1 MHTIGH
7 EQEVGSSLSVESA
20 VPRDDADDLAGE
32 EQVETAAVVEDT
44 EDDLRGVDPV
54 VRRRIQDWA
63 KRLIDLSRRNR
74 LLYYRPTKRTTLRL
88 VAPDAIEIAETL
100 LAEGS
105 WRFYEPPD
113 EDAGGPVGSVSE
125 ALSLK
130 SPRPRELVTHHA
142 DRKELVRSLEVIS
155 RRANAEFQDRGTHV
169 LQLGWG
175 MVRWQDDRSNEPVR
189 SPLLLIPT
197 ILSRV
202 SIKEPWTLRPAD
214 DDPFLNPA
222 LRVKLHSDFGLQLPE
237 VTDFADMRLADLA
250 DSIAK
255 ELPSGW
261 EVESEAVL
269 GIFGFAK
276 EAMYRDL
283 VDHIALVAADAQVQT
298 LAHGEPMGEMRET
311 LGISVPSGTE
321 LDEVQDPATSY
332 SVLDADSSQRES
344 IAAAIAGL
352 SFVMHGPPGT
362 GKSQTIANIIAEFI
376 GHGRSVLFVS
386 EKIAALEVVA
396 NRLAEAGLKDMV
408 LELHSH
414 KASRKEVAVELARV
428 LDEDVVPHAQ
438 MSTAELDLLRSSRKH
453 LNDYVAALHNRREPL
468 GRSVR
473 AVLSELA
480 AMESVRG
487 LPSPDVDASKA
498 TPDDLLQVEAV
509 IGRLSASWAPQD
521 PTATFTWHHAA
532 LERYTAADRVRI
544 ADTLA
549 AAKEAVS
556 RVSHVEGEILSVLG
570 LESPT
575 SEQQRDSIAHVGV
588 LLADHP
594 DVPRSWLTDPDLRE
608 HIRQT
613 ERWTAH
619 SIERQTVLEPLLSVY
634 GGNWTHLDPQQASLV
649 ASVADELA
657 GSLGVDDLDT
667 VEGIQRLT
675 ALRQAAES
683 LERIGSEASGVYR
696 QTAER
701 LGLHPRLTRIEDVGR
716 VAEVCQLSQSGLR
729 PPTAWLSRPRREE
742 ARSFLDERRGLY
754 IGYQQAFDRLNAE
767 YDLTAFE
774 SVKLEPLIARL
785 EARHG
790 KWWSL
795 LRPSHRADRRL
806 LRSLRRDREL
816 PARPIEDLRAIAD
829 LRNRRHSIDQIGND
843 ERRILGPLAAGV
855 ATNLLEAE
863 TILAVAERLAEVGDL
878 VADWDTFADATT
890 SGTPY
895 SPETERL
902 GVRLDRLYTGIEQA
916 AIELASGSEE
926 RLDAWRAASP
936 EEVVNATVAIT
947 DRAASLQAL
956 IGGLDQWRTVPIQT
970 MRTAIGDLQRRG
982 AVASEDDRIQFEAS
996 ELRRLFGDRFS
1007 EWETDWE
1014 SIKADLHWARQ
1025 LRAAYKGKPVPNTLA
1040 DAIQAGVGA
1049 QLPFGGYEQT
1059 RTTLRGAAEAVAALF
1074 ESDHR
1079 SQVQL
1084 ALLAEPAQASRY
1096 IEKLAATAEEIS
1108 VWVQHRSA
1116 VKGAQE
1122 AGWSDF
1128 VARASKV
1135 ASAEELVPAARR
1147 AWLESWVDSAID
1159 QDETLRPFARA
1170 EHERLSRTFGELDE
1184 AAISKAR
1191 ERLLARYAEG
1201 KPHGFAVQGGEE
1213 AVVRREAAKKKRHIP
1228 VRKLI
1233 SQIPRLLPRIKPG
1246 LMMSP
1251 LSVSHFLPAEARFDI
1266 VIFDEAS
1273 QVPPE
1278 DAINCV
1284 YRGAQLIVAGDEHQL
1299 PPTDFFNVAAES
1311 EEVEDAEAQVD
1322 DFESVLDV
1330 CRASGFPVKAL
1341 RWHYRSRHDELIAFS
1356 NHHIY
1361 GNSLVT
1367 FPAPVERLP
1376 EMGVH
1381 FIHVPEGVFD
1391 RGRSSKNAVEAA
1403 RVVDV
1408 VVHLVREERRD
1419 SIGVV
1424 AFSVAQQEAIL
1435 DELERRKRLEPDLE
1449 SLIDGDRL
1457 SGLFVKNLETVQGDE
1472 RDMIVF
1478 SVGYGRDAS
1487 GRFLMNFGP
1496 LNRQGGRRRLNV
1508 AVTRARERVIVVS
1521 SVRGIDF
1528 GSADASGTVKSEGPR
1543 LLQAYLDYAERGPEA
1558 LAGHL
1563 AESGGDFDSEFER
1576 EVASVIRGM
1585 GYEVVPQVG
1594 TSGYRIDIGIR
1605 SPSAPGRF
1613 VVGVECDGAMY
1624 HSAKTARDRDRLR
1637 QSVLEGLGWRIHRVW
1652 SQDWFRHRSSEV
1664 ERLREAIEGAE
1675 RDLVAKLARPR
1686 SSPRS
1691 EASLSVTA
1699 PSPSARDR
1707 VMRAPAEGSVAK
1719 DALPWVQP
1727 YSVAQVA
1734 KYPRWADFNDWS
1746 MRGEHARRIAALV
1759 AAEGPLHR
1767 DYIAT
1772 RLARAF
1778 GLARTGA
1785 RMQDAVE
1792 AAIKQAQA
1800 DGAIE
1805 ARGPFVWPKGP
1816 ASLKVRLPVAGAPD
1830 TQRGI
1835 EEVPPEEVDVALLR
1849 TVEAAMSIDEDL
1861 LVTQVA
1867 RLLGYERTGGRIG
1880 ELLRHRIAA
1889 NLANGNLSREGG
1901 SLVLKAELPR
1911 LERAKRVAEPG
1922 PSGGRFYRRGERLR
1936 HPRYGEGV
1944 VRAFDGKH
1952 VTVAFGDVV
1961 KEFSAEQAPFERI
1974 S

>member
-1 MHTIGH
+1 M
-7 EQEVGSSLSVESA
+7 SVESA
-20 VPRDDADDLAGE
+20 GLPNDDSAIEA
-32 EQVETAAVVEDT
+32 QVETAAVVEDT
-44 EDDLRGVDPV
+44 EDELRGVDPV
-54 VRRRIQDWA
+54 VRRRVQDWA

-105 WRFYEPPD
+105 WRFYEPPEVD
-113 EDAGGPVGSVSE
+113 DAGSAESVSE

-130 SPRPRELVTHHA
+130 PARARELVTHHA
-142 DRKELVRSLEVIS
+142 DRSELVRSLEVIS
-155 RRANAEFQDRGTHV
+155 RRASAEFQDRGTHV
-169 LQLGWG
+169 LQMGWG

-197 ILSRV
+197 VLSRV

-222 LRVKLHSDFGLQLPE
+222 LRVKLQSDFGLQLPE

-250 DSIAK
+250 DLVA
-255 ELPSGW
+255 EALPSGW

-298 LAHGEPMGEMRET
+298 LAHGKPMGEMREV
-311 LGISVPSGTE
+311 LGISVPSGSE
-321 LDEVQDPATSY
+321 LDEVQDPASAY

-344 IAAAIAGL
+344 IEAAIRGL

-376 GHGRSVLFVS
+376 GRGRSVLFVS

-438 MSTAELDLLRSSRKH
+438 MSTAALDLLRSSRKH
-453 LNDYVAALHNRREPL
+453 LNDYVAALHDRHEPI

-480 AMESVRG
+480 AMDRVRG

-498 TPDDLLQVEAV
+498 TVEDLLQVEAV
-509 IGRLSASWAPQD
+509 IGRLSASWAPED
-521 PTATFTWHHAA
+521 PTATFTWHQSA

-544 ADTLA
+544 AETLA
-549 AAKEAVS
+549 TAKAAVS
-556 RVSHVEGEILSVLG
+556 RVSHFEGEILPVLD
-570 LESPT
+570 LERPT

-588 LLADHP
+588 LLAGHP
-594 DVPRSWLTDPDLRE
+594 DVPRSWLTDPDLSE
-608 HIRQT
+608 HTRQT
-613 ERWTAH
+613 KRWTAH
-619 SIERQTVLEPLLSVY
+619 ALERQNMLELLQREY
-634 GGNWTHLDPQQASLV
+634 GGNWTHLDPRQAGSL
-649 ASVADELA
+649 ASVADDLA
-657 GSLGVDDLDT
+657 GSLGVDDIDA
-667 VEGIQRLT
+667 VDGIHRLT
-675 ALRQAAES
+675 ALRQAAEG
-683 LERIGSEASGVYR
+683 LNMTTSEASGVYR
-696 QTAER
+696 QAAER
-701 LGLHPRLTRIEDVGR
+701 LGLRPRLTRLADINR
-716 VAEVCQLSQSGLR
+716 VAEACELSQTGHR
-729 PPTAWLSRPRREE
+729 PPPAWLSRPRREE
-742 ARSFLDERRGLY
+742 ARSFIEERRALY
-754 IGYQQAFDRLNAE
+754 IGYQQALEHLTAE
-767 YDLTAFE
+767 YDLTGFE
-774 SVKLEPLIARL
+774 SVDLVPLIARL
-785 EARHG
+785 EAHHG

-806 LRSLRRDREL
+806 LRRLHRDHEY
-816 PARPIEDLRAIAD
+816 PAQPIEDLRAIAD
-829 LRNRRHSIDQIGND
+829 LRNHRNSIEKIAND
-843 ERRILGPLAAGV
+843 ERRILGALAAGV
-855 ATNLLEAE
+855 ATDLLEAE
-863 TILAVAERLAEVGDL
+863 MVLAVAERLAEIDDL
-878 VADWDTFADATT
+878 VADWDILAAATT
-890 SGTPY
+890 FGTKY
-895 SPETERL
+895 STETERL
-902 GVRLDRLYTGIEQA
+902 GGRLKVMSAEVDEA
-916 AIELASGSEE
+916 ATALASGSQE
-926 RLDAWRAASP
+926 RLDAWQAASP
-936 EEVVNATVAIT
+936 DDVVKATVAIT
-947 DRAASLQAL
+947 DAARSLQAL
-956 IGGLDQWRTVPIQT
+956 VGGLDNWRNAPIQAV
-970 MRTAIGDLQRRG
+970 RTAIEDLQRRG
-982 AVASEDDRIQFEAS
+982 AVASEDDRLQVETS

-1007 EWETDWE
+1007 EWGTDWE
-1014 SIKADLHWARQ
+1014 SIKAHLDWAFQ
-1025 LRAAYKGKPVPNTLA
+1025 LRVAYEGKPVPDLLV
-1040 DAIQAGVGA
+1040 DAIQEGADA
-1049 QLPFGGYEQT
+1049 QLPFGDYEKA
-1059 RTTLRGAAEAVAALF
+1059 RTTLRGAAEAVASLF
-1074 ESDHR
+1074 EGHR
-1079 SQVQL
+1079 SSQVPG
-1084 ALLAEPAQASRY
+1084 ALLAEAAQASGQ
-1096 IEKLAATAEEIS
+1096 IEKLEATTEEIS
-1108 VWVQHRSA
+1108 VWIQHRSA
-1116 VKGAQE
+1116 VNGAQE

-1135 ASAEELVPAARR
+1135 ATAEELVPAARR
-1147 AWLESWVDSAID
+1147 AWLESWVDSAIS
-1159 QDETLRPFARA
+1159 QNETLRPFVRA
-1170 EHERLSRTFGELDE
+1170 EHERLSRTFRELDQ
-1184 AAISKAR
+1184 AAISTAR
-1191 ERLLARYAEG
+1191 ERLIARYAEG

-1251 LSVSHFLPAEARFDI
+1251 LSVSHFLPAEARFDV

-1311 EEVEDAEAQVD
+1311 EEDQDAETQVD

-1330 CRASGFPVKAL
+1330 CRASGFAVKAL
-1341 RWHYRSRHDELIAFS
+1341 KWHYRSRHDELIAFS

-1381 FIHVPEGVFD
+1381 LSHVPNGVFD
-1391 RGRSSKNAVEAA
+1391 RGRSSKNTVEAT
-1403 RVVDV
+1403 RVVDHV
-1408 VVHLVREERRD
+1408 VRLVREERRD

-1472 RDMIVF
+1472 RDIIIF

-1496 LNRQGGRRRLNV
+1496 LNRHGGRRRLNV

-1521 SVRGIDF
+1521 SVRAIDF

-1576 EVASVIRGM
+1576 EVAGVVRGM

-1594 TSGYRIDIGIR
+1594 TSGYRIDIGVR
-1605 SPSAPGRF
+1605 SSSAPGRF
-1613 VVGVECDGAMY
+1613 VVGIECDGAMY

-1652 SQDWFRHRSSEV
+1652 SQDWFRHRSNEV
-1664 ERLREAIEGAE
+1664 ERLRGAIEGAE
-1675 RDLVAKLARPR
+1675 RELVAKLARPR
-1686 SSPRS
+1686 SSPS
-1691 EASLSVTA
+1691 ADTP
-1699 PSPSARDR
+1699 PSTENPPDRLIRDR
-1707 VMRAPAEGSVAK
+1707 VTRAPAEGSEAS
-1719 DALPWVQP
+1719 DAVPWARP

-1746 MRGEHARRIAALV
+1746 MRGEHARRIGALV
-1759 AAEGPLHR
+1759 TAEGPLHR

-1772 RLARAF
+1772 RLSRAF

-1785 RMQDAVE
+1785 RMQEAVR
-1792 AAIKQAQA
+1792 
-1800 DGAIE
+1800 GAIE
-1805 ARGPFVWPKGP
+1805 KAHVDGTVDVRGPFVWPKAAAP
-1816 ASLKVRLPVAGAPD
+1816 LKVRLPVTGSPD

-1835 EEVPPEEVDVALLR
+1835 EEVPPEEVDIAVLR
-1849 TVEAAMSIDEDL
+1849 TVEAALSIDRDQ

-1867 RLLGYERTGGRIG
+1867 RILGYERTGGRIG
-1880 ELLRHRIAA
+1880 ELLRRRIEA
-1889 NLANGNLSREGG
+1889 NLQNGNLAIEG
-1901 SLVLKAELPR
+1901 SSVVLRIELPR
-1911 LERAKRVAEPG
+1911 LDPPRPPAVSAPT
-1922 PSGGRFYRRGERLR
+1922 SSDLYHRGERLR

-1944 VRAFDGKH
+1944 VREFDGKH

-1961 KEFSAEQAPFERI
+1961 KEFAADQAPFERL
-1974 S
+1974 SGSSGR